1 MTENKQIIRNS
12 ATGVMQ
18 FVVVAVLTFIC
29 VPVFMNNLGIEA
41 YGIFSV
47 VTVIGNLNF
56 FSTFGLSNVLLIFL
70 SSQGKCEESQKDII
84 VISSLM
90 FVSAFIICSIL
101 LIFRNPIINYIIPSL
116 PINTF
121 NDTKVLYTSLVLANI
136 FLMMGQV
143 GVSIIDSCQK
153 IYITNMLQFIY
164 NLIYW
169 IGLVI
174 TVSLG
179 YGLRYIGIPLFS
191 AAFIWSCLVFWQAR
205 KTWGKITLTTSLLP
219 EIKRLV
225 KKHLSYG
232 LKVFISGFLGF
243 LVEPLSKILLSVFF
257 GQTYAAYYDIAL
269 KIKNHL
275 ISIFN
280 KLLYPLFPYI
290 AGAKPGER
298 LNYIISDCSN
308 KLLLG
313 VLYISAICIF
323 VFPVL
328 VKYWLGIEYNST
340 VLLYITVISVSY
352 MLLSP
357 PMIPIYYYLQAKKQP
372 EKNVYI
378 HLLNVIFNLL
388 TFFSLYKYLGA
399 YAILVSNFM
408 AYFAS
413 YVLGLIYMRIYVR
426 YRVMQNIRFYIHTAL
441 WTILVIAIS
450 AVIKYFVP
458 ETIGDII
465 IYPAIITGLLIIFT
479 RKGLLISPS
488 EINMYIGCLPKIKNM
503 VNSILFTK
511 KQIYDAQA

>member
-1 MTENKQIIRNS
+1 MTESRQIIKNS
-12 ATGVMQ
+12 ATGVIQ

-29 VPVFMNNLGIEA
+29 MPVFMKNLGIEA
-41 YGIFSV
+41 YGVFSV
-47 VTVIGNLNF
+47 VTIIGNLNF

-84 VISSLM
+84 IISMLM
-90 FVSAFIICSIL
+90 LVSAIIMCSVL
-101 LIFRNPIINYIIPSL
+101 LIFRTPIINYIIPSL
-116 PINTF
+116 PGHSLSE
-121 NDTKVLYTSLVLANI
+121 TKVLYSSLVFANV

-143 GVSIIDSCQK
+143 GVSIVDSCQK

-169 IGLVI
+169 VGLII

-191 AAFIWSCLVFWQAR
+191 AAFIWCCLVFWQAR
-205 KTWGKITLTTSLLP
+205 KTWGKIAWPTNLFP
-219 EIKRLV
+219 DIKRLV

-232 LKVFISGFLGF
+232 LKVFVSGFLGF

-257 GQTYAAYYDIAL
+257 GLTPAAYYDIAL

-290 AGAKPGER
+290 AGAEPGER
-298 LNYIISDCSN
+298 LSYIISDCSN
-308 KLLLG
+308 KLLLA

-352 MLLSP
+352 MILSP
-357 PMIPIYYYLQAKKQP
+357 PMIPIYYYLQAKKHP

-378 HLLNVIFNLL
+378 HMLNVIFNLL
-388 TFFSLYKYLGA
+388 TFFVLYKYIGA

-413 YVLGLIYMRIYVR
+413 YLLGLFYMRIYVR
-426 YRVMQNIRFYIHTAL
+426 YRITRNLEFYMHTAL
-441 WTILVIAIS
+441 WVILAIAAS
-450 AVIKYFVP
+450 AGVKYFVP

-465 IYPAIITGLLIIFT
+465 IYPTIITGLLITFT
-479 RKGLLISPS
+479 RKGLLVKPS
-488 EINMYIGCLPKIKNM
+488 EISMYIGCLPKIKNM
-503 VNSILFTK
+503 VNNILFTK